1 MKELGYYDG
10 NAGEAMQLLELYAAL
25 CGNFRAVR
33 FPDDPFPAVG
43 SVAQR

>member
-10 NAGEAMQLLELYAAL
+10 NAGEAVQILELYAAL
-25 CGNFRAVR
+25 CGNFRTIR

-43 SVAQR
+43 RAQQR